1 MVDATGVSSS
11 DLRTVNE
18 TGEQAPLLRS
28 DDPLVRRSYYEAS
41 VHRSDHHPSLQMDIA
56 CDVCVVGAGLA
67 GLSAAIDL
75 AEAGLTVAVLEA
87 RRIGWGASGRNGGQA
102 LVGLACDM
110 QVIEHQ
116 VGRAGARQIWDTTV
130 EAVELIHTR
139 CQRFGID
146 CEWQDGCLAAA
157 VTPRRAGELA
167 PWVQTL
173 ARDYGYER
181 MRVIDR
187 VELPQWIA
195 SSRYQAA
202 AFDSGSGHLH
212 PLKYT
217 LGLAR
222 AAVGVGVKIFES
234 TRAIEVRPGRLA
246 EVRTPRGCV
255 HCSHVLLAGNVYLDD
270 LVPKLAARIMP
281 VGTFIAASNPLG
293 PERAA
298 QLLPRRTAVSDTQW
312 VLDYFRLSRD
322 DRMIFGGRVS
332 YSTIAPRRL
341 PEAMRQRM
349 LGVFPQ
355 LADVPI
361 EFTWGGYVDI
371 TMNRAPDFGRVTDNI
386 YYLQGFSGH
395 GLALTGLAGRM
406 VAEAIRGTASRF
418 DLFARIKHRD
428 FPGGPWLRT
437 PLLVLAMAWYR
448 LRDLMG

>member
-1 MVDATGVSSS
+1 MSLSADVRSGHPPYAS
-11 DLRTVNE
+11 E
-18 TGEQAPLLRS
+18 KGERGLFNGP
-28 DDPLVRRSYYEAS
+28 DDPLVRHSYYEAS
-41 VHRSDHHPSLQMDIA
+41 VQRTDQYPSLQLDIA

-67 GLSAAIDL
+67 GLSAAIEL
-75 AEAGLTVAVLEA
+75 ADSGLTVAVLEA
-87 RRIGWGASGRNGGQA
+87 RKVGWGASGRNGGQA

-110 QVIEHQ
+110 QVIERQ
-116 VGRAGARQIWDTTV
+116 VGRARARQVWDATV
-130 EAVELIHTR
+130 EALELIHAR
-139 CQRFGID
+139 CRRFEID

-157 VTPRRAGELA
+157 VTQRRANELA
-167 PWVQTL
+167 PWIETL

-181 MRVIDR
+181 MQLIDR
-187 VELPQWIA
+187 AELPQWIA

-222 AAVGVGVKIFES
+222 AASQLGVKIFEG

-246 EVRTPRGCV
+246 EVRTPQRRV
-255 HCSHVLLAGNVYLDD
+255 HCSHVLLAGNVYLDE
-270 LVPKLAARIMP
+270 LVPPLAARIMP
-281 VGTFIAASNPLG
+281 VGTFIAASRSLG
-293 PERAA
+293 AERAA

-332 YSTIAPRRL
+332 YSAIAPRQL
-341 PEAMRQRM
+341 PEAMRRRM
-349 LGVFPQ
+349 VGTFPQ

-361 EFTWGGYVDI
+361 EFAWGGYVDI
-371 TMNRAPDFGRVTDNI
+371 TMNRAPDFGRVTDNV

-395 GLALTGLAGRM
+395 GLALTGLAGRI

-418 DLFARIKHRD
+418 DLFAAIKHRD
-428 FPGGPWLRT
+428 FPGGRWLRT

-448 LRDLMG
+448 IRDLMG